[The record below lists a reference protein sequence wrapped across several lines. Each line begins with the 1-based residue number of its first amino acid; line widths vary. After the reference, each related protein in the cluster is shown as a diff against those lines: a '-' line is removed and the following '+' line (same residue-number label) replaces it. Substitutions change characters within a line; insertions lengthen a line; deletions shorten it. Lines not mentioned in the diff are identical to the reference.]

1 MVLKAQRIVR
11 DLVEQG
17 LQLQELLT
25 SQGWEFCFIG
35 GIAVQRWS
43 EPRFTKDMDLTV
55 LTGYG
60 PEEQVARFLLSHF
73 TARIH
78 DPIEFAVYNRVVLL
92 QNEYGTGIDISL
104 GALPF
109 EEDVVR
115 RATIEE
121 YVPGISL
128 RICTAEDLIIMKSFA
143 ARPLDWHDVRGV
155 LVRQGTKNLDWPYIY
170 RHLTVLAE
178 LKEEPEITT
187 ELEKLRGEVA
197 GSEP

>member
-1 MVLKAQRIVR
+1 MVRKVQNKVR

-17 LQLQELLT
+17 LELQELLAA
-25 SQGWEFCFIG
+25 QGWEFCFIG

-60 PEEQVARFLLSHF
+60 PEEKFTRFLLSHF
-73 TARIH
+73 KARIH
-78 DPIEFAVYNRVVLL
+78 DPIEFAIYNRVVLL
-92 QNEYGTGIDISL
+92 QNEHGTGIDISL

-109 EEDVVR
+109 EEDAVR
-115 RATIEE
+115 RSTIQKF
-121 YVPGISL
+121 VPGISL
-128 RICTAEDLIIMKSFA
+128 RLCTAEDLIIMKSFA

-155 LVRQGTKNLDWPYIY
+155 LVRQGTKTLDWPYIDG
-170 RHLTVLAE
+170 HLAVLAE
-178 LKEEPEITT
+178 LKEEPEIVTQ
-187 ELEKLRGEVA
+187 LQKLRDEVA